1 MFTAR
6 PASSPQRPKKPY
18 NPNAV
23 CDFCHMKGHLRID
36 CLKLLNCD
44 FCHKTGHLKLNCY
57 KLNGYP
63 LYYKG
68 KREVVV
74 AGNSMYDRRVRYKR
88 DSMTMAPYQQCPPL
102 SPYYIPPPQPPGS
115 TLPMFTSAQHQKLL
129 HMLNQS
135 SINDTQGTAN
145 MAGQIDNAGHVQM
158 PTGTSAKV
166 SHIGDCHIGGV
177 TTFIVPIPLS
187 PSTRIVPEEVVQ
199 LQVDEVATS
208 VKPTDVIPATP
219 MRKSSRSVRP
229 PIWHKDYV
237 TKASTNG

>member
-1 MFTAR
+1 
-6 PASSPQRPKKPY
+6 
-18 NPNAV
+18 
-23 CDFCHMKGHLRID
+23 MKGHLRID

-44 FCHKTGHLKLNCY
+44 FCHKTGNLKLNCY

-63 LYYKG
+63 PHYKG

-74 AGNSMYDRRVRYKR
+74 AGNSMYDAGSVHRQ

-102 SPYYIPPPQPPGS
+102 SPYYIPPSQPLGS
-115 TLPMFTSAQHQKLL
+115 TLPMFTPAQHQKLL

-135 SINDTQGTAN
+135 SINDIQGTAN
-145 MAGQIDNAGHVQM
+145 MA
-158 PTGTSAKV
+158 
-166 SHIGDCHIGGV
+166 V
-177 TTFIVPIPLS
+177 TTSIVPIPLS

-208 VKPTDVIPATP
+208 IEPTDVIPATP
-219 MRKSSRSVRP
+219 MRKSSRDVRP
-229 PIWHKDYV
+229 HIWHKDYV